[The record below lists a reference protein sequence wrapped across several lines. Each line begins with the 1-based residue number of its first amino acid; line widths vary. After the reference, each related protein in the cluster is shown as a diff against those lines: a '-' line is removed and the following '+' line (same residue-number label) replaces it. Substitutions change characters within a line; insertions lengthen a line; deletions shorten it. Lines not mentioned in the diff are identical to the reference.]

1 MLEIIETESF
11 IIRMQKIAATIFYN
25 NYSDFQYKGMI
36 FNINNVDDLV
46 TEAYI
51 NVCQAVENNNDLKNF
66 NEKQAITYFKKTIEN
81 ILKNCLKKKM
91 AIKNNA
97 DIIQLQSE
105 DYNSN
110 LDQAYLYIERDIER
124 NLNLALTVSTINEMK
139 ADNPRCYKI
148 LNALLKEMTYSE
160 IAQELEVSNASFKV
174 YVSRCRKL
182 LVKNM
187 EKASKEIK
195 TEKIESL

>member
-81 ILKNCLKKKM
+81 ILKNCIKKKM

-139 ADNPRCYKI
+139 IDNPRCYKI
-148 LNALLKEMTYSE
+148 LNSLLKEMTYSE
-160 IAQELEVSNASFKV
+160 IAQDLEVSNASFKV

-187 EKASKEIK
+187 EKVSKEIK

>member
-1 MLEIIETESF
+1 
-11 IIRMQKIAATIFYN
+11 
-25 NYSDFQYKGMI
+25 MI

-110 LDQAYLYIERDIER
+110 LDQAYLYIER
-124 NLNLALTVSTINEMK
+124 T
-139 ADNPRCYKI
+139 
-148 LNALLKEMTYSE
+148 LKG
-160 IAQELEVSNASFKV
+160 I
-174 YVSRCRKL
+174 
-182 LVKNM
+182 
-187 EKASKEIK
+187 
-195 TEKIESL
+195 

>member
-1 MLEIIETESF
+1 LLEIIETESF

-105 DYNSN
+105 DYYSN

-160 IAQELEVSNASFKV
+160 IAQELEVSNTSFKV

-187 EKASKEIK
+187 EKVSKEIK

>member
-11 IIRMQKIAATIFYN
+11 IIRIQKIAATIFYN

-81 ILKNCLKKKM
+81 ILKNCLKKK
-91 AIKNNA
+91 NG
-97 DIIQLQSE
+97 
-105 DYNSN
+105 Y
-110 LDQAYLYIERDIER
+110 
-124 NLNLALTVSTINEMK
+124 
-139 ADNPRCYKI
+139 
-148 LNALLKEMTYSE
+148 
-160 IAQELEVSNASFKV
+160 
-174 YVSRCRKL
+174 
-182 LVKNM
+182 
-187 EKASKEIK
+187 
-195 TEKIESL
+195 

>member
-46 TEAYI
+46 TEAYV
-51 NVCQAVENNNDLKNF
+51 NVCQAVEYNNELKNF

-81 ILKNCLKKKM
+81 ILKNCIKKKL

-97 DIIQLQSE
+97 DIVQLQNE
-105 DYNSN
+105 DYNLN
-110 LDQAYLYIERDIER
+110 LDQDYLYIERNTER

-139 ADNPRCYKI
+139 IDNPRCYKI
-148 LNALLKEMTYSE
+148 LNSLLKEMTYSE
-160 IAQELEVSNASFKV
+160 IAQDLEVSNASFKV

-187 EKASKEIK
+187 EKVSKEIK
-195 TEKIESL
+195 TEKIGSL

>member
-1 MLEIIETESF
+1 
-11 IIRMQKIAATIFYN
+11 MQKIAATIFYN

-66 NEKQAITYFKKTIEN
+66 NEKQAITYCKKTIEN

-139 ADNPRCYKI
+139 AGNPRCYKI
-148 LNALLKEMTYSE
+148 LNSLLKEMTYSE

-174 YVSRCRKL
+174 YVS
-182 LVKNM
+182 
-187 EKASKEIK
+187 
-195 TEKIESL
+195 

>member
-66 NEKQAITYFKKTIEN
+66 NEKQAITYFKKTIKN

-105 DYNSN
+105 DYYSN

-160 IAQELEVSNASFKV
+160 IAQELEVSNTSFKV

-187 EKASKEIK
+187 EKVSKEIK

>member
-105 DYNSN
+105 DYYSN

-160 IAQELEVSNASFKV
+160 IAQELEVSNTSFKV

-187 EKASKEIK
+187 EKVSKEIK

>member
-1 MLEIIETESF
+1 
-11 IIRMQKIAATIFYN
+11 
-25 NYSDFQYKGMI
+25 
-36 FNINNVDDLV
+36 
-46 TEAYI
+46 
-51 NVCQAVENNNDLKNF
+51 
-66 NEKQAITYFKKTIEN
+66 
-81 ILKNCLKKKM
+81 M

-182 LVKNM
+182 LVK
-187 EKASKEIK
+187 KIWKK
-195 TEKIESL
+195 LVKKLKQKIESL